1 MKAIYLDCFS
11 GISGNMLLGAFL
23 QAGVPRQYL
32 IDELVRL
39 PLAGEFELQA
49 EDVKKNG
56 IQAVY
61 VDVRLSEKMGEHAAG
76 NEPHEHENHHA
87 HLSSSGSGHVHR
99 TMKDIREM
107 LEESALSETV
117 REKSLKIFEGLAEA
131 EGKVHHMPK
140 DEVHFHEVGAVDSI
154 VDIVGT
160 AICLDYL
167 DVEKIFVS
175 RLNVGSGFVKCA
187 HGTMMVPAPATAELL
202 KTFPFY
208 HKGAER
214 ELTTP
219 TGAAVVRAMAQYV
232 ENLPLDFVTEQI
244 VYGAG
249 TWDLDIPN
257 VLRVYIGKYREK
269 QETHRYL
276 LETNIDDMNPQIY
289 GYVYDRLFSAG
300 ALDVWTT
307 SIFMKKNRP
316 AQKLSVLVD
325 ETHKEECCDIIFTE
339 TSSIGLRILPVE
351 QRREAMRRMAHVET
365 KYGAVDCKVSAYK
378 GKIVSLS
385 AEYEDCRR
393 LAAAHKVPF
402 KVVQQEALRELKSR
416 LGE

>member
-1 MKAIYLDCFS
+1 
-11 GISGNMLLGAFL
+11 
-23 QAGVPRQYL
+23 
-32 IDELVRL
+32 
-39 PLAGEFELQA
+39 
-49 EDVKKNG
+49 
-56 IQAVY
+56 
-61 VDVRLSEKMGEHAAG
+61 
-76 NEPHEHENHHA
+76 
-87 HLSSSGSGHVHR
+87 
-99 TMKDIREM
+99 
-107 LEESALSETV
+107 
-117 REKSLKIFEGLAEA
+117 
-131 EGKVHHMPK
+131 MPK

-160 AICLDYL
+160 AICLEYL
-167 DVEKIFVS
+167 DIEKIFVS

-232 ENLPLDFVTEQI
+232 ENLPIDFVTEQI

-269 QETHRYL
+269 QETRRYM

-289 GYVYDRLFSAG
+289 GYVYERLFEAG

-307 SIFMKKNRP
+307 PIFMKKNRP

-325 ETHKEECCDIIFTE
+325 EAHKEECCDIVFTE

-351 QRREAMRRMAHVET
+351 QRREAMRRVARVET
-365 KYGAVDCKVSAYK
+365 KYGEVACKISAYK
-378 GKIVSLS
+378 GRIVSIS

-393 LAAAHKVPF
+393 LAAEKKVPF